1 MAVIDFTGVDARAAL
16 PRRTS
21 KKIGRHAQESPRLD
35 IVFKLDFSIQGVKDA
50 RPVLL
55 SIEII
60 DLPGK
65 RCSKAPS
72 DQRGSWVGLS
82 QFDRVDIQHATSPL
96 HKIGHKI
103 GHKNWATPIRR

>member
-82 QFDRVDIQHATSPL
+82 QFGSVGFHPSTPPA
-96 HKIGHKI
+96 HKRGPEDWTQDWTQEL
-103 GHKNWATPIRR
+103 GN